1 MPRSLLSLSR
11 ARRPLPSA
19 FLVLDAYGVFGSI
32 YTPYGSLL
40 FPNNLLI
47 KPIYLSHG
55 SLNFQTKYGIYNC
68 RRDNDDIPIVASMLL
83 PTDRSIESNSITC

>member
-1 MPRSLLSLSR
+1 MHGEPSTAYFILMPRALLSLSR
-11 ARRPLPSA
+11 ARLEALDRPLPSA

-55 SLNFQTKYGIYNC
+55 SLNSQTKYG
-68 RRDNDDIPIVASMLL
+68 SSLL
-83 PTDRSIESNSITC
+83 LFVR